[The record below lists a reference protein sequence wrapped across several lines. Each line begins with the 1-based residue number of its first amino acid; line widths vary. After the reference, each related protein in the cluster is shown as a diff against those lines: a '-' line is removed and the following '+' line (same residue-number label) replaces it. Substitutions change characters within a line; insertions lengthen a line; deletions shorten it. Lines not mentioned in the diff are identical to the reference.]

1 MITNITINTISEL
14 HRMLG
19 LEKPHNPLI
28 TVINF
33 EDVVPG
39 EEIQGAGEMWV
50 IINLY
55 SISLKKNLSGKLKYG
70 QGHYDFD
77 EGVLGMM
84 APGQLIAGNGDKPE
98 LTEGW
103 WLLFHA
109 DFIQPYPLTK
119 TIKEYSYFSY
129 AVNEA
134 LLLSAKEQE
143 ILEAIFE
150 NISNEYRSSID
161 SYSQN
166 VMVSQLEL
174 LLNYVD
180 RYYGRQFLTRQTNSK
195 SLLLK
200 FEDFVSEYF
209 KSDVPEGKGLPSVQ
223 YFADLLN
230 VSPHY
235 LSDMLRKWTGRN
247 AQQHI
252 HESLIEKAKET
263 LITTE
268 LSVSE
273 IAYWFGF
280 GHPQSFYKL
289 FKAKTG
295 MTPLSF
301 RQKFN

>member
-1 MITNITINTISEL
+1 MIANITINTISEL
-14 HRMLG
+14 HRTLG
-19 LEKPHNPLI
+19 LEKPHHPLI

-33 EDVVPG
+33 DDVMPG
-39 EEIQGAGEMWV
+39 EETLGRSEIRV
-50 IINLY
+50 IIKLY
-55 SISLKKNLSGKLKYG
+55 SISLKKNLHGKLKYG

-84 APGQLIAGNGDKPE
+84 EPRQIIAGNPDKE
-98 LTEGW
+98 EKTQGW
-103 WLLFHA
+103 WLLFHP

-119 TIKEYSYFSY
+119 TIKEYGYFSY

-150 NISNEYRSSID
+150 SISKEYRTSID
-161 SYSQN
+161 SYSQA
-166 VMVSQLEL
+166 VMVAQLEL

-200 FEDFVSEYF
+200 FEDALNQYF
-209 KSDVPEGKGLPSVQ
+209 TNGVPEKTGLPSVH

-235 LSDMLRKWTGRN
+235 LSDMLRKWTDRS

-252 HESLIEKAKET
+252 HEKLIEKAKET
-263 LITTE
+263 LMTTE
-268 LSVSE
+268 LTVSE
-273 IAYWFGF
+273 IAYRFGF
-280 GHPQSFYKL
+280 GHPQSFYKF

-295 MTPLSF
+295 ITPLNF